1 MDPNKLQHVGFYID
15 LGDVESAEER
25 WWRAVLA
32 PGQGWHAIVQRP
44 QFYSPWSVSYTGE
57 YTFLVASSASNSSL
71 CDLRPPSFQHAY
83 NYLLKFCRRHNLG
96 GQAYVALAATL
107 ILPLLN
113 LLRRQAQLPAPT
125 STSFCKSTAIV
136 SLEDSEAANIQF
148 YLTLSCD
155 PSIVASV
162 LWGIFWEPGLDCN
175 LVSPALNPAI
185 EVLQTLL
192 QNGQD
197 EVLVKVLA
205 QRRPKIG
212 SLWLGAVATGFS
224 HPDVILGHLR
234 RLDARYSR
242 PDAIAAAWTGSSQS
256 FMDEAGSG
264 PYLGLAGHIA
274 SVTDGAGKSTEMGLS
289 PIRDMTIS
297 RADRWRLLHDV
308 GEPPYNNTP
317 LGAWQPFG
325 RISRTSCEVSVR
337 KHEACTRHIKTYSH
351 WTWVTSNGLSPPDS
365 GCSFALQEPLDLS
378 TSEAGLSTLAG
389 YVLSHSGAEEDEASA
404 AATRGI
410 FEWNTAGGEGC
421 PLEDRVIFAHRW
433 LRDSGSE
440 HSSGSDG
447 MSNGSTEDLQ
457 MSYGIR
463 EENECHF
470 DPNPDDT
477 ILGQDR
483 AEQTIESAQARR
495 TMNWLASIM

>member
-1 MDPNKLQHVGFYID
+1 
-15 LGDVESAEER
+15 
-25 WWRAVLA
+25 
-32 PGQGWHAIVQRP
+32 
-44 QFYSPWSVSYTGE
+44 
-57 YTFLVASSASNSSL
+57 
-71 CDLRPPSFQHAY
+71 
-83 NYLLKFCRRHNLG
+83 
-96 GQAYVALAATL
+96 VALAATL

-113 LLRRQAQLPAPT
+113 LLRRQARLPAPT
-125 STSFCKSTAIV
+125 SASFCKSTATV
-136 SLEDSEAANIQF
+136 VLKDSEAANIQF

-155 PSIVASV
+155 PSIVASA

-185 EVLQTLL
+185 EVLQMLL
-192 QNGQD
+192 QDGQD

-264 PYLGLAGHIA
+264 PYLRPEDHIA
-274 SVTDGAGKSTEMGLS
+274 GVTDNAGKSAEMGLS

-325 RISRTSCEVSVR
+325 RISRASCEVSVR
-337 KHEACTRHIKTYSH
+337 QHSTCTRHIKTYSH

-365 GCSFALQEPLDLS
+365 GCSFAPQEPLDLS
-378 TSEAGLSTLAG
+378 TSEVGLSTMARQ
-389 YVLSHSGAEEDEASA
+389 VSSHSDAEEHEASA
-404 AATRGI
+404 AATRSI
-410 FEWNTAGGEGC
+410 FEWNTVGGEGC
-421 PLEDRVIFAHRW
+421 PWEDRVIFAHSW
-433 LRDSGSE
+433 LRDSDSE
-440 HSSGSDG
+440 HGSGSDG
-447 MSNGSTEDLQ
+447 VSNGSTDDLQ
-457 MSYGIR
+457 MSYDIG
-463 EENECHF
+463 EENERRF
-470 DPNPDDT
+470 DAISNDT
-477 ILGQDR
+477 ILDQDR
-483 AEQTIESAQARR
+483 AEQAHH
-495 TMNWLASIM
+495 TMSCLASIM